1 MSQVSTATIRRIS
14 FSDLPIL
21 LRAQAAS
28 IYELEEMNP
37 LEIAEGLRSGGIE
50 GLLLDAPDRFMLVC
64 WQREGATAM
73 LTTLYREGS
82 ANNFVADL
90 LALKTRTLDILG
102 EWGVSEVF
110 LALSLN
116 NPEYGRLYRMY
127 RRGGFKVDMLR
138 MKVEV

>member
-1 MSQVSTATIRRIS
+1 MSQVSTATIRHIS
-14 FSDLPIL
+14 FGDLPIL
-21 LRAQAAS
+21 LRAQSAS
-28 IYELEEMNP
+28 TYELEEMDA
-37 LEIAEGLRSGGIE
+37 LEVAEALRSGGIE

-64 WQREGATAM
+64 WQRAGTTAM
-73 LTTLYREGS
+73 LTALYREGS